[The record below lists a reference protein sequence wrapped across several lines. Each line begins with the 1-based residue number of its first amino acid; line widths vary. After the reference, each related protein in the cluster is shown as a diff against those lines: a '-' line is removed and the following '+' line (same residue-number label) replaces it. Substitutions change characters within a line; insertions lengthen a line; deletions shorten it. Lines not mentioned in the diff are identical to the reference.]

1 MHETRHLEY
10 VFACLPSV
18 AYLAFE
24 CELCCVSVGLKTREL
39 GSRVHPSS
47 LEHASVARTVALARV
62 ASGQGGCSARKPCGL
77 ETSSRDAQ
85 VALPEESA
93 SMPLSRLKL
102 GRPSCGD
109 EIGVLFGEH
118 GVSKRCESITIPYAR
133 RL

>member
-1 MHETRHLEY
+1 M
-10 VFACLPSV
+10 
-18 AYLAFE
+18 
-24 CELCCVSVGLKTREL
+24 SVGLKTREL

-47 LEHASVARTVALARV
+47 LGHASVARTVALARV

-93 SMPLSRLKL
+93 SMPLSRLKM

-109 EIGVLFGEH
+109 EMGVLFGEH
-118 GVSKRCESITIPYAR
+118 GVSNCCESITILNAR
-133 RL
+133 RLEKPKDRE